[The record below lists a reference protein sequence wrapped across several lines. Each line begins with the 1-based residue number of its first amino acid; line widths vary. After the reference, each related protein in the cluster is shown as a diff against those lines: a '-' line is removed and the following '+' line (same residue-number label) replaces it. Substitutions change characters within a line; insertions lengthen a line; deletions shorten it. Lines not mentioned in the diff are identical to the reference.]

1 MSLLILEHANI
12 LEDFNNVSYEEWQ
25 TKRKAQVGLGGSDAG
40 TLLGLNSF
48 KDEYTLYLEKI
59 GEIIPQEAGEAAE
72 WGHTLEPVVA
82 DKWQARYG
90 EKLGITIEPFNYLLQ
105 SKTHPFMLANIDRL
119 AKRGDSFGILEVK
132 TASEYLNGEWENGEI
147 LSDGSG
153 DGKVP
158 PKYYAQLQHYFHV
171 TGISWGFFASLV
183 GGNKL
188 YSVYVERNEDYIRQL
203 VDIEYVFYARLE
215 MRVPPELNGSDTC
228 RQLVGSLYKEHTE
241 NFEETDDRT
250 FGEWVERR
258 NAIKEQLDLLNEDHK
273 KRIEPLEQELNLCET
288 SMKLFIGENK
298 GVIWN
303 GWKVTWGIR
312 AGRKSADIKLLEE
325 KYPEIAAEVIKQGES
340 YRQISIAKP
349 KPKKGVKV
357 S

>member
-1 MSLLILEHANI
+1 MKNGQLNEKPRS
-12 LEDFNNVSYEEWQ
+12 DSEEVTPEPCW
-25 TKRKAQVGLGGSDAG
+25 DY
-40 TLLGLNSF
+40 SF
-48 KDEYTLYLEKI
+48 KDEYTLYLEKL

-82 DKWQARYG
+82 NKWHERVG
-90 EKLGITIEPFNYLLQ
+90 SKLGITIEPFNYLLQ

-132 TASEYLNGEWENGEI
+132 TASEYLNGEWANGEI

-171 TGISWGFFASLV
+171 CGIGWGYFAALV

-188 YSVYVERNEDYIRQL
+188 YSVYVERNDDYIRQL
-203 VDIEYVFYARLE
+203 VEIEHLFTQRLE
-215 MRVPPELNGSDTC
+215 LRIPPELNGSDTC
-228 RQLVGSLYKEHTE
+228 RQLVGSLYKEHSEDFLETE
-241 NFEETDDRT
+241 DST
-250 FGEWVERR
+250 FREWLERR
-258 NAIKEQLDLLNEDHK
+258 NLIKEHLDRMNEEHKQLTG
-273 KRIEPLEQELNLCET
+273 PLEEELNLCET
-288 SMKLFIGENK
+288 RLKAFIGENK
-298 GVIWN
+298 GVTWN

-325 KYPEIAAEVIKQGES
+325 KYPDIAAEVVKQGES
-340 YRQISIAKP
+340 YRQISVAKP
-349 KPKKGVKV
+349 KAKKGAKV